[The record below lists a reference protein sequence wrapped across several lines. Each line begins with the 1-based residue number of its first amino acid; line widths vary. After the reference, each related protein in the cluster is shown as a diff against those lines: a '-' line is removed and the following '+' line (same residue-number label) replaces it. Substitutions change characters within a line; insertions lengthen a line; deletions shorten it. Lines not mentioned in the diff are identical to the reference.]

1 MSVARQPGVGGGEVK
16 GRLLEEALKVEEN
29 LHANKSIE
37 SLFNSSRG
45 YRCKPKLGQVLL
57 KKNKSGWWGVGT
69 KNCKRKKKKSEGL
82 DGVDEIGQRG
92 IQMLYRVSGWAPSTE
107 ARNAGRVAALG
118 EHWETE

>member
-16 GRLLEEALKVEEN
+16 GRLLEEALKVEEEN

-57 KKNKSGWWGVGT
+57 KK
-69 KNCKRKKKKSEGL
+69 
-82 DGVDEIGQRG
+82 
-92 IQMLYRVSGWAPSTE
+92 
-107 ARNAGRVAALG
+107 
-118 EHWETE
+118 